1 MANAILQASSTVE
14 ASEALAFRASN
25 QPATTSIDRLKALYN
40 ASHQAEFLS
49 LHAEVDTL
57 VLQLQAAIRNRR
69 P

>member
-1 MANAILQASSTVE
+1 MANATLQASSTVE
-14 ASEALAFRASN
+14 IPQGLMSRASDHS
-25 QPATTSIDRLKALYN
+25 AITSIDRLKALYK

-69 P
+69 S

>member
-1 MANAILQASSTVE
+1 MANATLQASSTVE
-14 ASEALAFRASN
+14 APQALTSCTSAV
-25 QPATTSIDRLKALYN
+25 QATTSIDRLKALYK

>member
-1 MANAILQASSTVE
+1 MANATLQASSTVE
-14 ASEALAFRASN
+14 APQALTSRASDI
-25 QPATTSIDRLKALYN
+25 QATTSIDRLKALYN

-57 VLQLQAAIRNRR
+57 VLQLQVAIHNRR

>member
-1 MANAILQASSTVE
+1 MANATLQVSSNVE
-14 ASEALAFRASN
+14 AILAPTACTSV
-25 QPATTSIDRLKALYN
+25 QATTSIDRLKALYN

-57 VLQLQAAIRNRR
+57 VLELQAAIRNRR

>member
-1 MANAILQASSTVE
+1 MANATLQASSNVE
-14 ASEALAFRASN
+14 APPALTSRASDL
-25 QPATTSIDRLKALYN
+25 QATTSIDRLKALYN
-40 ASHQAEFLS
+40 VSHQAEFLS